1 MASIINILKLK
12 IMKRLKKFV
21 KWYFENAPYAMMP
34 SGFIPYS
41 ISDNRH

>member
-1 MASIINILKLK
+1 MITKLK
-12 IMKRLKKFV
+12 NFA
-21 KWYFENAPYAMMP
+21 KWYFERAPYAMMP